1 MTEEEFLIGELAQKT
16 NVSVRT
22 IRYYINQGL
31 LTAPDSRGRYTV
43 YDSDYVERILLIK
56 RLKDAF
62 LPIKEIRVMLETQ
75 TRTEIE
81 EFLRMFK
88 MQRTQNND
96 ALSYINNL
104 LGHSISE
111 PSRSQIRPKT
121 LLKESRNPPQ
131 LAMHIPPQRESSWKR
146 IVLAPG
152 VELHIEQHQAARYD
166 KLIQNLLTDY
176 QARFSAT
183 GKQES

>member
-1 MTEEEFLIGELAQKT
+1 MTEDEFLIGELAQKT

-31 LTAPDSRGRYTV
+31 LPAPDSRGRYTV
-43 YDSDYVERILLIK
+43 YDNDYVERILLIK

-75 TRTEIE
+75 TRAEIE

-88 MQRTQNND
+88 MQRAQKND

-111 PSRSQIRPKT
+111 PSQSTIRSKPM
-121 LLKESRNPPQ
+121 LKESGIPPQ
-131 LAMHIPPQRESSWKR
+131 PALQFPQQRESSWKR

-166 KLIQNLLTDY
+166 KLIQALLADY
-176 QARFSAT
+176 QVRFSTT